1 MVFGVLLS
9 VARSGE
15 VFLKKVG
22 LEQTLKDWLDL
33 DVNMEDIIG
42 KENVMIDTGMRKQ
55 VYRP

>member
-1 MVFGVLLS
+1 MECYYQDL

-33 DVNMEDIIG
+33 DVNMEDIVG
-42 KENVMIDTGMRKQ
+42 KKNVMIDTGMRKQ